1 MVNRDNNDEKELT
14 APEYED
20 FEVPKDFDD
29 FKSKVS
35 ERSEGG
41 GGGLEDPMGLINPY
55 NKNLFTWVI
64 GVLVL
69 TIIAISSGGIYLYKE
84 NMKAKDAE
92 IERLLKEKEKN
103 CKEELRNYIEL
114 QRELLRS
121 MENNSNKDEKTER
134 E

>member
-29 FKSKVS
+29 FKSKVN
-35 ERSEGG
+35 ERSEG

-121 MENNSNKDEKTER
+121 MENNSNRDEKTKR

>member
-1 MVNRDNNDEKELT
+1 MANRDNNDEKELT

-35 ERSEGG
+35 EKSEGVG
-41 GGGLEDPMGLINPY
+41 GIDPMGMINPY

-121 MENNSNKDEKTER
+121 MENNSNRDEKTER

>member
-1 MVNRDNNDEKELT
+1 MENRDNNDEKELT

-35 ERSEGG
+35 EKSEGVG
-41 GGGLEDPMGLINPY
+41 WIDPMGLINPY

-69 TIIAISSGGIYLYKE
+69 TIIAISSGGIYLY
-84 NMKAKDAE
+84 
-92 IERLLKEKEKN
+92 I
-103 CKEELRNYIEL
+103 
-114 QRELLRS
+114 S
-121 MENNSNKDEKTER
+121 
-134 E
+134 

>member
-35 ERSEGG
+35 EKSEGVG
-41 GGGLEDPMGLINPY
+41 GIDPMGMINPY

-121 MENNSNKDEKTER
+121 MKNNSNRDEKTER

>member
-35 ERSEGG
+35 EKSEGVG
-41 GGGLEDPMGLINPY
+41 GIDLMGLINPY

-69 TIIAISSGGIYLYKE
+69 TIISISSGGIYLYKE

-121 MENNSNKDEKTER
+121 MENNSNRDEKTER

>member
-35 ERSEGG
+35 EKSEGVG
-41 GGGLEDPMGLINPY
+41 GIDPMGMINPY

-121 MENNSNKDEKTER
+121 MENNSNRDEKTER

>member
-41 GGGLEDPMGLINPY
+41 GGSDPMGLINPY

-121 MENNSNKDEKTER
+121 MENNSNRDEKTER

>member
-41 GGGLEDPMGLINPY
+41 GGLEDHMGLINPY

-69 TIIAISSGGIYLYKE
+69 TIISISSGGIYLYKE

-121 MENNSNKDEKTER
+121 MENNSNRDEKTER

>member
-35 ERSEGG
+35 ERSEGVG
-41 GGGLEDPMGLINPY
+41 VIDPMGMINPY

-121 MENNSNKDEKTER
+121 MENNSNRDEKTER

>member
-1 MVNRDNNDEKELT
+1 MGNRDNNDEKELT

-35 ERSEGG
+35 EKSER

-121 MENNSNKDEKTER
+121 MENNSNRDEKTER

>member
-35 ERSEGG
+35 EKSEGVVG
-41 GGGLEDPMGLINPY
+41 IDPMGLINPY

-121 MENNSNKDEKTER
+121 MENNSNRDEKTER
-134 E
+134 

>member
-35 ERSEGG
+35 ERSEGVG
-41 GGGLEDPMGLINPY
+41 GIDPMGLTNPY

-121 MENNSNKDEKTER
+121 MENNSNRDEKTER

>member
-1 MVNRDNNDEKELT
+1 MANRDNNDEKELT

-35 ERSEGG
+35 EKSEGVG
-41 GGGLEDPMGLINPY
+41 GIDPMGMINPY

-121 MENNSNKDEKTER
+121 MENNSNRDEKTER
-134 E
+134 